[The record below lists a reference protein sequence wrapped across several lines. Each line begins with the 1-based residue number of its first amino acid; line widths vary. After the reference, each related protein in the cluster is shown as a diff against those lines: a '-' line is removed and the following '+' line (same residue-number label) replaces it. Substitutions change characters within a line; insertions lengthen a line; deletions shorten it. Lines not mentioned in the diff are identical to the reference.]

1 MKTGDKLLSSHVKEF
16 SFCLLPVQIQS
27 EFVNADNSLTVS
39 LEEFGLSQ
47 YEARAYFAMIA
58 KGPVSAG
65 ELAYY
70 SELPRTKV
78 YPTLQK
84 LRKKKLAT
92 ISDTKPIM
100 CAAIAP
106 EEAFDPIIQEQI
118 NKVNAMNSLV
128 ANLKT
133 VSEESR
139 KSVGVEERRYH
150 HLTLGN
156 VPKDLRAMIDGA
168 RESMRIVVDRS
179 AIGLLTECGKQIAAA
194 VRRGVEVR
202 MIVPPSEAGARSS
215 ISIPACAGVRML
227 ESTQSCFIRDDTG
240 VLVVDG
246 RGAGDI
252 FSQTGV
258 LGSTLARSFE
268 GQWERAVPA
277 DALLDMTGS
286 ESEEVYRAIV
296 ILDRDG
302 LAKALDAVMVPGDAP
317 DMAGLLEEG
326 GVPVHSRTLSDL
338 VDLAD
343 GALQAACG
351 GRARMDTAGGVLSLE
366 SVLGHGHMLAWASV
380 LRAYLQNKGYTTRT
394 IPQESGGSR
403 KVHIRL
409 GNCQEVVT

>member
-1 MKTGDKLLSSHVKEF
+1 M
-16 SFCLLPVQIQS
+16 
-27 EFVNADNSLTVS
+27 NADNSLTVS

-47 YEARAYFAMIA
+47 YEARAYYAMIA
-58 KGPVSAG
+58 RGPVSAG

-139 KSVGVEERRYH
+139 KSIGIEERRYR

-168 RESMRIVVDRS
+168 RESVRIVVDRP
-179 AIGLLTECGKQIAAA
+179 AIGLFAECGKQIAAA

-202 MIVPPSEAGARSS
+202 IIVPPSEAGSS
-215 ISIPACAGVRML
+215 VSLPACSGVRML
-227 ESTQSCFIRDDTG
+227 ESSQSCFIQDNTG

-246 RGAGDI
+246 GGAGDI

-258 LGSTLARSFE
+258 LGSTLAGAFE
-268 GQWERAVPA
+268 EQWERAVPA

-296 ILDRDG
+296 TLDRSG
-302 LAKALDAVMVPGDAP
+302 PSRVLDAAMAPGEAP
-317 DMAGLLEEG
+317 DMAGLLEEC

-343 GALQAACG
+343 GALQATCG
-351 GRARMDTAGGVLSLE
+351 GRAQMDTAGGVLSLE
-366 SVLGHGHMLAWASV
+366 SAPGHGHMLAWASV

-394 IPQESGGSR
+394 IPQESDGSR

-409 GNCQEVVT
+409 EKR